1 MSHAFSLP
9 PTQPTETCIEP
20 FQATLID
27 DCHDLTSINPYWA
40 DQVAI
45 ILVATQNFAET
56 VFLHLRVNM
65 FFCFYIWQPLGPFF
79 TLLRLE
85 LFLHFWL
92 KEFLQLRVIF
102 TYDADVFTFVIDFYI
117 INFFT
122 FVVVTGPL
130 DMKRMDYFLLAL
142 FGKPYQK
149 DLISIRLTTVQ
160 NCKIL

>member
-1 MSHAFSLP
+1 M
-9 PTQPTETCIEP
+9 
-20 FQATLID
+20 
-27 DCHDLTSINPYWA
+27 
-40 DQVAI
+40 
-45 ILVATQNFAET
+45 
-56 VFLHLRVNM
+56 
-65 FFCFYIWQPLGPFF
+65 
-79 TLLRLE
+79 
-85 LFLHFWL
+85 
-92 KEFLQLRVIF
+92 IF